1 MKTRTFTILIL
12 AVILTSCEKVT
23 LENMSVDKYI
33 RLLKSGNY
41 DYIELPPFNSDDI
54 PGLMKYIDDKQI
66 IENFPVNPVS
76 SLYAPD
82 CNLGIYA
89 IWTIESI
96 RVSSIVADAQ
106 PFRFPSLIPALM
118 FRNPDFSGI
127 VDTDLVHQEVV
138 KAYQDWW
145 NSNSNF
151 QQIKNIDP
159 LESTEYR
166 WR

>member
-1 MKTRTFTILIL
+1 MKTRTYTLLIL
-12 AVILTSCEKVT
+12 AVVLTSCEKIA
-23 LENMSVDKYI
+23 LENMTVEKYI

-41 DYIELPPFNSDDI
+41 AYIELPPFDSDDI
-54 PGLMKYIDDKQI
+54 PELMKYINDNQE

-76 SLYAPD
+76 SLTAPD

-89 IWTIESI
+89 MWTIESI
-96 RVSSIVADAQ
+96 RVSSIVADAH

-118 FRNPDFSGI
+118 FRNPGSG
-127 VDTDLVHQEVV
+127 TLNNDLAHQEAV

-159 LESTEYR
+159 LESTEYS

>member
-1 MKTRTFTILIL
+1 MKTRTITILIL
-12 AVILTSCEKVT
+12 AVILTSCEKVI
-23 LENMSVDKYI
+23 LENMTVDKYI

-54 PGLMKYIDDKQI
+54 PELMKYIDDKQI
-66 IENFPVNPVS
+66 IENFPHNPVS

-82 CNLGIYA
+82 CKLGIYA

-96 RVSSIVADAQ
+96 RVCSIVADAHL
-106 PFRFPSLIPALM
+106 FRFPSLIPALM
-118 FRNPDFSGI
+118 FRDSGSGTL
-127 VDTDLVHQEVV
+127 DNDLAHKEAV

-151 QQIKNIDP
+151 QQIKNKDP
-159 LESTEYR
+159 LETTEYR